1 MCEKKN
7 LKSFLTSSGE
17 NSFRSRKSLVVS
29 YDRLTENVVSKPIVN
44 ITGVMTTN
52 SASSTRYIIVA
63 HSEVT
68 IITVFFSILLISL
81 ILASFLIYGF
91 RCQCQRDG

>member
-17 NSFRSRKSLVVS
+17 NSFRYRKSLVVS
-29 YDRLTENVVSKPIVN
+29 YDTGAENVVSRPIVN
-44 ITGVMTTN
+44 ITGVMMTN
-52 SASSTRYIIVA
+52 SASSTIYIIVA

-91 RCQCQRDG
+91 

>member
-29 YDRLTENVVSKPIVN
+29 YDRLTENEDSKPIVN

-68 IITVFFSILLISL
+68 IITVFFSILLTSL

-91 RCQCQRDG
+91 

>member
-17 NSFRSRKSLVVS
+17 NSFRNRKSLVVS
-29 YDRLTENVVSKPIVN
+29 YDRLTENEDSKPIVN

-63 HSEVT
+63 HSAVT
-68 IITVFFSILLISL
+68 IITVFFSILLTSL

-91 RCQCQRDG
+91 

>member
-17 NSFRSRKSLVVS
+17 NSFRNRKSLVVS
-29 YDRLTENVVSKPIVN
+29 YDRLTENEDSKPIVN

-63 HSEVT
+63 HSAVT
-68 IITVFFSILLISL
+68 IITVFFSILLTSL
-81 ILASFLIYGF
+81 ILASFLVY
-91 RCQCQRDG
+91 

>member
-17 NSFRSRKSLVVS
+17 NSLRYRKSLVVS
-29 YDRLTENVVSKPIVN
+29 YDRITENVVSRPIVN
-44 ITGVMTTN
+44 ITGVMMTN

-68 IITVFFSILLISL
+68 IITVFFRILLISL
-81 ILASFLIYGF
+81 ILASYLF
-91 RCQCQRDG
+91 RARQC